1 MQSRSK
7 SQYGLI
13 WALSDR
19 FQPQINRIEIRTH
32 ICRLSPIVVIQCG
45 ILRSNAGIACQR
57 YFQKRDE
64 MNGNSCS
71 EQNRCNLT
79 RNELIL
85 PAIQDVECHT
95 VVIILTTQ
103 SASSTMWSSL
113 CRSKSSEWDRVSTR
127 VKLRPFRGCSFQDR
141 HPNHL
146 LRRRNGC
153 NFFSEPGWSFGMA
166 SKAWMRSIG
175 TVRARILVSRSLS
188 ETTRKDFLHSLL
200 APRIIQQ
207 IRILRFR
214 TDCLKWFSDEIVFY
228 KEQVSV
234 APKYF
239 PE

>member
-1 MQSRSK
+1 MRFKLTSANSRVEGYKICQNLYPRDLDSKAQQSMQSRSK

-113 CRSKSSEWDRVSTR
+113 CRSKSSE
-127 VKLRPFRGCSFQDR
+127 
-141 HPNHL
+141 
-146 LRRRNGC
+146 
-153 NFFSEPGWSFGMA
+153 
-166 SKAWMRSIG
+166 
-175 TVRARILVSRSLS
+175 
-188 ETTRKDFLHSLL
+188 
-200 APRIIQQ
+200 
-207 IRILRFR
+207 
-214 TDCLKWFSDEIVFY
+214 
-228 KEQVSV
+228 
-234 APKYF
+234 
-239 PE
+239 